1 MEILILLIFVC
12 VLLVGVAVAFFAWT
26 VRQGTFDQADR
37 LALLPL
43 DDETTVTKS
52 SRDPEELRA
61 RLRDW
66 LAGQVDD
73 AFFEPLPEEE
83 FEAWEGA

>member
-12 VLLVGVAVAFFAWT
+12 VVLVGVAVAFFAWT

-43 DDETTVTKS
+43 DEERPTTPTTE
-52 SRDPEELRA
+52 REEDGYGNSA
-61 RLRDW
+61 DRL
-66 LAGQVDD
+66 
-73 AFFEPLPEEE
+73 
-83 FEAWEGA
+83 

>member
-43 DDETTVTKS
+43 DDENPMTPTT
-52 SRDPEELRA
+52 
-61 RLRDW
+61 
-66 LAGQVDD
+66 GM
-73 AFFEPLPEEE
+73 EEE
-83 FEAWEGA
+83 EDGKSADRLQR

>member
-43 DDETTVTKS
+43 DDEMTMTPSTE
-52 SRDPEELRA
+52 REEDENGNPA
-61 RLRDW
+61 DRL
-66 LAGQVDD
+66 
-73 AFFEPLPEEE
+73 
-83 FEAWEGA
+83 

>member
-12 VLLVGVAVAFFAWT
+12 VLLVGSAVAFFAWT

-43 DDETTVTKS
+43 DDEKPMTPTTE
-52 SRDPEELRA
+52 REEDGYGNSA
-61 RLRDW
+61 DRL
-66 LAGQVDD
+66 
-73 AFFEPLPEEE
+73 
-83 FEAWEGA
+83 

>member
-12 VLLVGVAVAFFAWT
+12 VVLVGVAVAFFAWT

-43 DDETTVTKS
+43 DDEMPMTPTTE
-52 SRDPEELRA
+52 REEDEHGNSA
-61 RLRDW
+61 DRL
-66 LAGQVDD
+66 
-73 AFFEPLPEEE
+73 
-83 FEAWEGA
+83 